1 MSVGQQHH
9 KIIKTYSGDTFSSSQ
24 PASSVVDSSV
34 KVGVEVMMALG
45 RGSDCCSFA
54 ASSTGRMIL
63 MGPLRQIDS
72 KFLSSSTGAGSM
84 TASILLAIRSACT
97 QSPVGRVAL
106 VASIRTAILFDEQL
120 RNVSM
125 RWKDIWLQMARY
137 ELLET
142 VLLMRKQQ
150 SDEMKIVWDD
160 DVTAARLLGQIEF
173 AGVMHLHLDVVRTQ
187 HKDRSLCVV

>member
-1 MSVGQQHH
+1 
-9 KIIKTYSGDTFSSSQ
+9 
-24 PASSVVDSSV
+24 
-34 KVGVEVMMALG
+34 
-45 RGSDCCSFA
+45 
-54 ASSTGRMIL
+54 
-63 MGPLRQIDS
+63 
-72 KFLSSSTGAGSM
+72 
-84 TASILLAIRSACT
+84 
-97 QSPVGRVAL
+97 
-106 VASIRTAILFDEQL
+106 
-120 RNVSM
+120 M